1 MRIEVEVPVRVRVI
15 GVPDEAQLR
24 ELAARVRVR
33 VAARLAEADEVLRRR
48 HGVRRGGGCEVRE
61 AYEESRDDGASY
73 ALPSYDR
80 HGRDVGIPVRG
91 GAGAGHRRVASRPW
105 IVLRSVQ
112 FQTLVGLYLLYI
124 ADVEG
129 SQWIADAPLYSEI
142 ELETRWV
149 GVWWVQVNQDY
160 DLEKLGQELTARAG
174 ELARVGDRRLLA
186 WAVTPFDRHRERL
199 AGLDEQGVVR
209 AAIPALN
216 DRNARRLQATPT
228 PDDATPAPD
237 TGAAARGQG
246 ITVSHGGWVLYTFMT
261 LPKIELADVLTLG
274 PTLRRDLPPRDA
286 EFLVD
291 AGAFRAATG
300 ITWPR
305 YAEEFPGD
313 PVPLWA
319 QAATVRRRVHKD
331 AALLLLHRAAA
342 ARADTGGRPGVPG
355 LESVPS
361 LFLLTSA
368 QLARFPAEVRGTLDS
383 WSDDATRRIGGPPQ
397 HHLEAG
403 QRIAYVLGWIRLDPD
418 RIGQAAYGPMA
429 RTLARRI
436 VGLLEDDP
444 RELSWHVAMG
454 NVFWEAS
461 TPLTQRPPGGTLF
474 EYVLA
479 ELERQGR
486 LAAFFTAID
495 ASADWYLRYQLM
507 LLCLATR
514 YADHPLAARLRQD
527 LSARA
532 LTGGRHTMVEGGEGV
547 GEIWLD
553 HDPARKI
560 RAGQVLG
567 DLNDLYITSKDVKQ
581 LKPAKAQALRDA
593 IVTEQKAMAHDLFT
607 GLLHGEYDGEGFAR
621 KALEQA
627 LPKVGLTKDDFE
639 TVTIERS
646 MRLRRVIL
654 TTARQ
659 LPQYRVEIEFVE
671 RIEGSA
677 QWLATGQF
685 VEESAGEFAERLVYW
700 ELGRAGEFWTAV
712 TIAISVVGLAVVAW
726 EAGLVAILVEAAGG
740 ATAVLVSIGI
750 SELLY
755 LYQVIFHDAK
765 LTLRGVL
772 EAALDGYLMALGFR
786 WGAGLGRWGA
796 RAIGTRTANRV
807 ILGWFAQPLITGAV
821 GGGTSAVME
830 KFAHECIDAAQG
842 KGEISGIGDYLKTLG
857 LGAVTGIVMEFTV
870 APVMHAALSRA
881 GSAIE
886 SAAEMAALVRREGWG
901 ALEWSAAVTEGL
913 SNFRAA
919 LTVTVGEAM
928 AEGWVRTLGERLAAV
943 SRELGANTLSRRVL
957 ELSGARFTRAG
968 TAGLS
973 RYLAATGSMSADR
986 AVAAANAL
994 VRNPAEAVRFFEVL
1008 STLDAAAARHLAAG
1022 TFASQAELAEFLG
1035 RLSPYSAAEQRGVL
1049 RLLGELGIEARAPAA
1064 SGADVLQRQFA
1075 AGLRIQAEA
1084 LEAQA
1089 QQLQGQAAQRLQ
1101 RAASAAGNPDRA
1113 ARITAE
1119 ADRLARDAAALR
1131 ERARLLREEAGAPS
1145 RQPQLPP
1152 VAPLPL
1158 GAVRRIVY
1166 VDHNVI
1172 DQVVRGNDEVA
1183 RRLVA
1188 LRAAGVDL
1196 RISHWSWR
1204 ELVLNPARAE
1214 TRVHQR
1220 LIIEDLGIA
1229 VDDAL
1234 PMARRVDEVL
1244 AATPPGGRTGFSPE
1258 DTQVAIGARAGQGE
1272 LWSFDNAFRGNPANA
1287 QARFGLQV
1295 APESTLPLVRGPQD
1309 YARARRLLGLDPIE
1323 IQGDGSVVRGRERLA
1338 LPSAEEV
1345 DAALGGIEAGT
1356 PPAGAGAVYIRLS
1369 AQAAARDA
1377 EAVAATVRPV
1387 FRSRTGNRVVFRVEG
1402 GTDAAARSH
1411 ESLRVDASG
1420 NVTVL
1425 RAGRA
1430 LNLNFGVFE
1439 RASEFLIAHRRG
1451 ARLVVFEVEEGWFQ
1465 SLRSTATPERGQP
1478 GVPGGPTIG
1487 AVTDVPRTVDVR
1499 FGQDQLQ
1506 IPDSLQAELQE
1517 FIVPG
1522 SGRVV
1527 EFTP

>member
-1 MRIEVEVPVRVRVI
+1 MRIEVEIPVRVRVI
-15 GVPDEAQLR
+15 GVPDEAQLQ

-48 HGVRRGGGCEVRE
+48 HGVRRGGACEVRE
-61 AYEESRDDGASY
+61 AYEETRDDGAGY
-73 ALPSYDR
+73 ALPSYGH

-91 GAGAGHRRVASRPW
+91 GAGAGHGLTASRPW
-105 IVLRSVQ
+105 TVLRSVQ
-112 FQTLVGLYLLYI
+112 FQTLVGRYLVYV
-124 ADVEG
+124 AVVAGDK
-129 SQWIADAPLYSEI
+129 WIADAVLYSDI
-142 ELETRWV
+142 ELENRWV
-149 GVWWVQVNQDY
+149 GVWWVQVNRDY
-160 DLEKLGQELTARAG
+160 ELEKLGQELTVRAG
-174 ELARVGDRRLLA
+174 ELSRVGDHRVLV
-186 WAVTPFDRHRERL
+186 WAATPFDRHRERL
-199 AGLDEQGVVR
+199 VSIDEQGVVR
-209 AAIPALN
+209 AAIPSLHG
-216 DRNARRLQATPT
+216 RNAHRLRATPA
-228 PDDATPAPD
+228 PDDATPVPD
-237 TGAAARGQG
+237 NHAADQG
-246 ITVSHGGWVLYTFMT
+246 ITVSHGGWVLYTFMA
-261 LPKIELADVLTLG
+261 LPKIKLTDVLTLG
-274 PTLRRDLPPRDA
+274 PTLRRDLPLRDA

-291 AGAFRAATG
+291 ADAFRAATA
-300 ITWPR
+300 ITWQR

-319 QAATVRRRVHKD
+319 QAATVRRRVP
-331 AALLLLHRAAA
+331 RAAA
-342 ARADTGGRPGVPG
+342 TLLLDRAAAHADTGGRAGVPG
-355 LESVPS
+355 LQAAPS

-383 WSDDATRRIGGPPQ
+383 WSDDATRRIDAPPQ
-397 HHLEAG
+397 DHLETG

-436 VGLLEDDP
+436 AGLLEDDP

-486 LAAFFTAID
+486 LAAFFTAVD
-495 ASADWYLRYQLM
+495 ASADWYLRYRLM

-532 LTGGRHTMVEGGEGV
+532 LTGGPHTMVEGGEGV
-547 GEIWLD
+547 GEIWLN
-553 HDPARKI
+553 HNPSRKV
-560 RAGQVLG
+560 RAGQVFG
-567 DLNDLYITSKDVKQ
+567 DLNDVYITTKDVKQ
-581 LKPAKAQALRDA
+581 LKPAKAKALRDA
-593 IVTEQKAMAHDLFT
+593 IAAEERAMAHDLFA

-621 KALEQA
+621 QALSQA

-639 TVTIERS
+639 KVTIERS
-646 MRLRRVIL
+646 MRLRRVVR
-654 TTARQ
+654 TTAGQ

-671 RIEGSA
+671 RVEGSA
-677 QWLATGQF
+677 QWLATGGS

-700 ELGRAGEFWTAV
+700 ELGRAGEFWTAAA
-712 TIAISVVGLAVVAW
+712 IAISVVGLAVVAW

-740 ATAVLVSIGI
+740 TTAVLVSIGI

-772 EAALDGYLMALGFR
+772 EAALDGYLMALSFR
-786 WGAGLGRWGA
+786 WAGGLGRWGA

-807 ILGWFAQPLITGAV
+807 VAGWFTERIIVGAF
-821 GGGTSAVME
+821 GGGTSAVLE
-830 KFAHECIDAAQG
+830 KFAHESIGAAL
-842 KGEISGIGDYLKTLG
+842 GEGSLSGIGDYLKTLG
-857 LGAVTGIVMEFTV
+857 LGAATGIVMEFTV

-881 GSAIE
+881 GSAIG

-919 LTVTVGEAM
+919 LAGAVEDAL
-928 AEGWVRTLGERLAAV
+928 AEGWARTLGERLAAV

-994 VRNPAEAVRFFEVL
+994 VRNPAEAVHFFEVL

-1089 QQLQGQAAQRLQ
+1089 QQLQGQAAQRLE
-1101 RAASAAGNPDRA
+1101 RAASAAGNPARA

-1119 ADRLARDAAALR
+1119 ADRLARDAAVLR

-1152 VAPLPL
+1152 VAPLPP
-1158 GAVRRIVY
+1158 GAVRRILY

-1183 RRLVA
+1183 RRLLA

-1204 ELVLNPARAE
+1204 ELALNPARAE

-1323 IQGDGSVVRGRERLA
+1323 IQADGSVVRGRERLA

-1356 PPAGAGAVYIRLS
+1356 PPPGAGAVYIRLS
-1369 AQAAARDA
+1369 ARAAARDA
-1377 EAVAATVRPV
+1377 AAVAATVRPV

-1402 GTDAAARSH
+1402 GTDAATRSH

-1420 NVTVL
+1420 NVAVL
-1425 RAGRA
+1425 RTGRA

-1439 RASEFLIAHRRG
+1439 RAAEFLIAHRRG

-1478 GVPGGPTIG
+1478 AVPGGPAIRDVG
-1487 AVTDVPRTVDVR
+1487 GVPRTVDVR

-1506 IPDSLQAELQE
+1506 IPDSAQAELQE

>member
-15 GVPDEAQLR
+15 GVPDDAQLQ
-24 ELAARVRVR
+24 ELAARVRIR

-48 HGVRRGGGCEVRE
+48 HGVRRGGACEVRE
-61 AYEESRDDGASY
+61 AYQESRDDAASY
-73 ALPSYDR
+73 AIPSYDR
-80 HGRDVGIPVRG
+80 HGQDVGIPVRG
-91 GAGAGHRRVASRPW
+91 GAGAGHGRVAPRPW
-105 IVLRSVQ
+105 TVLRSVQ

-129 SQWIADAPLYSEI
+129 RQWVADAALYSDI

-149 GVWWVQVNQDY
+149 GVWWVQVNRDY
-160 DLEKLGQELTARAG
+160 ELEKLGRELTARAG
-174 ELARVGDRRLLA
+174 ELSRVGGHRVLA
-186 WAVTPFDRHRERL
+186 WAATPFDRHRERL

-209 AAIPALN
+209 AAIPSLH
-216 DRNARRLQATPT
+216 DRNAHRLQATPAS
-228 PDDATPAPD
+228 DDA
-237 TGAAARGQG
+237 AAGGGG

-261 LPKIELADVLTLG
+261 LPKIELTDVLTLG
-274 PTLRRDLPPRDA
+274 PTLRRDLPLRDA
-286 EFLVD
+286 AFLVD
-291 AGAFRAATG
+291 ADAFRAATA

-305 YAEEFPGD
+305 YAEEFPDD

-319 QAATVRRRVHKD
+319 QAATVRRRLPR
-331 AALLLLHRAAA
+331 AAAILLLDRAAA

-355 LESVPS
+355 RQAVSS
-361 LFLLTSA
+361 LFPLTSA
-368 QLARFPAEVRGTLDS
+368 QLARFPAQLRGTLDS
-383 WSDDATRRIGGPPQ
+383 WSDDATRRIDAPPED
-397 HHLEAG
+397 HLEAG

-429 RTLARRI
+429 RMLARRI
-436 VGLLEDDP
+436 VGMLERDP
-444 RELSWHVAMG
+444 RDLSWRTAMG
-454 NVFWEAS
+454 SVFWEAS

-486 LAAFFTAID
+486 LTAFFTAVD
-495 ASADWYLRYQLM
+495 ASADGHLRYQLM

-532 LTGGRHTMVEGGEGV
+532 LTAGRHTMVAGGEGV

-553 HDPARKI
+553 HDPSRKV
-560 RAGQVLG
+560 RVGQVFG
-567 DLNDLYITSKDVKQ
+567 DKNDVYITTKD
-581 LKPAKAQALRDA
+581 LKRLKSAKAQALRDA
-593 IVTEQKAMAHDLFT
+593 IAAEERAMAHDLFA

-621 KALEQA
+621 QALAQA

-639 TVTIERS
+639 KVSIQRS
-646 MRLRRVIL
+646 MRLRRVVL
-654 TTARQ
+654 TTAGQ

-677 QWLATGQF
+677 AQWLATGGS
-685 VEESAGEFAERLVYW
+685 VEESADDFGARLIYW
-700 ELGRAGEFWTAV
+700 ELGRAGEFYTTAA
-712 TIAISVVGLAVVAW
+712 IAISVVGLALVAW
-726 EAGLVAILVEAAGG
+726 EAGLVAILVDAAGG
-740 ATAVLVSIGI
+740 TTAVLVSIGV
-750 SELLY
+750 SELGY
-755 LYQVIFHDAK
+755 LYRVIRHQAE

-772 EAALDGYLMALGFR
+772 EAALDGYLMALSFR
-786 WGAGLGRWGA
+786 WAGGLGRWGA

-807 ILGWFAQPLITGAV
+807 VAGWFTERIIVGAV
-821 GGGTSAVME
+821 GGGTSAVLE
-830 KFAHECIDAAQG
+830 RFAHESIGAAL
-842 KGEISGIGDYLKTLG
+842 GEGSLSGIGDYLRTLG
-857 LGAVTGIVMEFTV
+857 LGAATGIVMEFTV

-881 GSAIE
+881 GSAIG

-919 LTVTVGEAM
+919 LAGAVDDALAG
-928 AEGWVRTLGERLAAV
+928 GWARTLGDRLAAV

-1049 RLLGELGIEARAPAA
+1049 RLLGELGIEARTPAA
-1064 SGADVLQRQFA
+1064 SGAEVLQRQFA

-1089 QQLQGQAAQRLQ
+1089 QQLQGEAAQRLQ
-1101 RAASAAGNPDRA
+1101 RAASAVGNPARA
-1113 ARITAE
+1113 TRITAE

-1152 VAPLPL
+1152 VAPLPA
-1158 GAVRRIVY
+1158 GATRRILY
-1166 VDHNVI
+1166 IDHNVI
-1172 DQVVRGNDEVA
+1172 DQVVRGNNDVA
-1183 RRLVA
+1183 QTLLA

-1204 ELVLNPARAE
+1204 ELVLNPARVE

-1234 PMARRVDEVL
+1234 SMARRVDDVL
-1244 AATPPGGRTGFSPE
+1244 AATPPGGRTGFSPA
-1258 DTQVAIGARAGQGE
+1258 DTQVAVGARAGQGD
-1272 LWSFDNAFRGNPANA
+1272 LWSFDTAFRGNPANA
-1287 QARFGLQV
+1287 RARFGLQV
-1295 APESTLPLVRGPQD
+1295 APESALPLVRGPQD

-1323 IQGDGSVVRGRERLA
+1323 IQADGSIARGRERLA

-1356 PPAGAGAVYIRLS
+1356 LPPGAGAVYIRLS

-1402 GTDAAARSH
+1402 GTDAAVRSH

-1478 GVPGGPTIG
+1478 AVPGGPAIG
-1487 AVTDVPRTVDVR
+1487 DVGGVPRTVDVR
-1499 FGQDQLQ
+1499 LGQDQLQ